1 MAPLPNHASGPLRL
15 AALQAKAASGD
26 VARNLTTLTG
36 ALEDAAVA
44 GAELLV
50 APELFLTGYRLD
62 AAALALAEP
71 ADGPS
76 CEALTAAVSRT
87 GVSLVYGF
95 AERAGDDLYNAANL
109 LTPDAGRAATYRKT
123 HLFGPSEA
131 AAFTPGS
138 SLDVVVWRGLGLG
151 MLICYDVEFPEAVRT
166 LANRG
171 ADLVVVPTA
180 NMEPFF
186 NVPVTVVRA
195 RAAESGVAVVYANHV
210 GAEPPHTFTGQS
222 VIVDPLGRDAA
233 RAGDGP
239 ELLVSEIDLTA
250 CRDDPTH
257 TTQLADRRPELYDA
271 KPANELKADRTTRTS
286 PIAS

>member
-1 MAPLPNHASGPLRL
+1 MPPLPNHASGPLRL
-15 AALQAKAASGD
+15 AALQADAASGD
-26 VARNLTTLTG
+26 VQRNLATLTG
-36 ALEDAAVA
+36 ALEDAAAA

-62 AAALALAEP
+62 GDALALAEP
-71 ADGPS
+71 SDGPS
-76 CEALTAAVSRT
+76 CEALATAVSRT

-95 AERAGDDLYNAANL
+95 AERAGGDLYNAANL
-109 LTPDAGRAATYRKT
+109 LTPDAGRVATYRKT
-123 HLFGPSEA
+123 HLFGPAEA
-131 AAFTPGS
+131 AAFTAGS
-138 SLDVVVWRGLGLG
+138 SLDVVLWRGLGLG

-166 LANRG
+166 LASRG

-186 NVPVTVVRA
+186 DVPVTLVRA

-222 VIVDPLGRDAA
+222 AIVDPLGRDAA

-239 ELLVSEIDLTA
+239 ELLVTAVDLTA

-257 TTQLADRRPELYDA
+257 TTQLADRRFDLYDT
-271 KPANELKADRTTRTS
+271 KPVTELKADRTTETS
-286 PIAS
+286 PIAP